1 MDVIWWT
8 WTSEHEQL
16 FFGIFYWHWQNIL
29 EIDLTHGIKYL
40 VMWKNILPC
49 VYGWKMRM
57 DELFNE
63 CW

>member
-1 MDVIWWT
+1 
-8 WTSEHEQL
+8 
-16 FFGIFYWHWQNIL
+16 
-29 EIDLTHGIKYL
+29 LTHGIKYL